1 MSQSTIRKKFITSKN
16 TEETF
21 SKLQTVLTSI
31 GLKKL
36 KTKKSVES
44 SYLLVEYKE
53 SFMQKGEI
61 EFYFVALQ
69 AKTEFSIE
77 WKYPSNDE
85 EQNSNEEGDF
95 GEGAEI
101 VMSILSNVISKR
113 KSSLNH
119 DQLIEEI
126 KQKMDAHEIFSSQRN
141 YHEQLKKEVIVKI
154 RCVSCREVF
163 DEALIKC
170 PKCGM
175 AG

>member
-31 GLKKL
+31 GLKNL
-36 KTKKSVES
+36 KNKKSVDS

-53 SFMQKGEI
+53 GFMQKGEI

-69 AKTEFSIE
+69 SKTEFSIE

-85 EQNSNEEGDF
+85 EQNSNEESDF

-126 KQKMDAHEIFSSQRN
+126 KQKMDAHEIFSYQRN
-141 YHEQLKKEVIVKI
+141 HDEQLKKEVIVKI
-154 RCVSCREVF
+154 RCRACREVF

>member
-69 AKTEFSIE
+69 AKTEFSID
-77 WKYPSNDE
+77 WKYPSNNE
-85 EQNSNEEGDF
+85 EQNSDDEGDF

-101 VMSILSNVISKR
+101 VMSILSNVMSRR
-113 KSSLNH
+113 KSSLNYN
-119 DQLIEEI
+119 QLIEEL

-141 YHEQLKKEVIVKI
+141 YDEQSKKDVTVKI
-154 RCVSCREVF
+154 RCKACREVF
-163 DEALIKC
+163 DETLSKC